1 MGFRLSFFKT
11 PKHRVFN
18 YTPIFYD
25 ERKERMQERLDA
37 IEKEKA
43 EQEGR
48 EWKNERYIPGRNIRG
63 KMRDAME
70 NNKRHAMSPSLS
82 KIVGLVSVGILFV
95 LIYYFANYFG
105 WFMNV
110 L

>member
-1 MGFRLSFFKT
+1 LHFSFILQKAKSIILFLSPFPLIFSPKT
-11 PKHRVFN
+11 
-18 YTPIFYD
+18 
-25 ERKERMQERLDA
+25 
-37 IEKEKA
+37 EKEKA
-43 EQEGR
+43 EKEGR

-63 KMRDAME
+63 KIRENMD
-70 NNKRHAMSPSLS
+70 NNKRHSMSPSLS
-82 KIVGLVSVGILFV
+82 KIVALVSMVILFV